1 MSCRRAKALREGLAE
16 VWNLPHEKELVY
28 TWSEWVI
35 VLLDKLNQEMRDK
48 LMFIWWRAW
57 HHRNNVIF
65 SDGKASVQTSIC
77 YLQNY
82 LATLKNLGKGSLSLI
97 GKGRQSWNKAQV
109 QNVWFGQKM
118 QRRKRHGKNP

>member
-82 LATLKNLGKGSLSLI
+82 LATLKNLGKGSL
-97 GKGRQSWNKAQV
+97 
-109 QNVWFGQKM
+109 
-118 QRRKRHGKNP
+118 